1 MKTYAMDHAGCG
13 VAIVHLVI
21 TPEEYLSKLHPN
33 ERAKYSGVYREIA
46 EADIPQDRE
55 FRNAWKHDGTSIVV
69 CPVRKAQ
76 LYQAV
81 QE

>member
-13 VAIVHLVI
+13 VAIVRLVI
-21 TPEEYLSKLHPN
+21 TPEEYLSKLHPT
-33 ERAKYSGVYREIA
+33 ERAKYSGVYREIT
-46 EADIPQDRE
+46 EADVPQDRS
-55 FRNAWKHDGTSIVV
+55 FRNAWKHDGEKIVV

-76 LYQAV
+76 LYPAV